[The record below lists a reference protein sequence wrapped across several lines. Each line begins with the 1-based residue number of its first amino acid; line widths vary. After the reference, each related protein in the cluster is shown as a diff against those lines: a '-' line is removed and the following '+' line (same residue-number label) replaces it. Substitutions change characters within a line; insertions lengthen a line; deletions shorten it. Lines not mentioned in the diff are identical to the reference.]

1 MILTIFR
8 IAAWCRSEKLVKTS
22 AGPTTISPAW
32 DRSGPKCSPGQGEGR
47 DMRRAETFKHF
58 FQPGVSEEM
67 QPGLMNID
75 LDKRNAAA
83 FEAQIVNIQQEQ
95 NIGREKAL
103 EILVWGV
110 LMCSNSDLI

>member
-1 MILTIFR
+1 
-8 IAAWCRSEKLVKTS
+8 
-22 AGPTTISPAW
+22 
-32 DRSGPKCSPGQGEGR
+32 
-47 DMRRAETFKHF
+47 MRRAETFKHF